1 MDVSWRGRGVV
12 QVSGAPSTHHWKVL
26 ASPDGTCQGRVVTC
40 LASVAPREGV
50 GVALGRVDVE
60 GLDELL
66 AALAAA
72 RVGGCHRQLD
82 VVAQVRVK
90 VERVRLER
98 RKGLV
103 WSGPQVRLMLNGFAL
118 KPSLRSEPMPVGI
131 CSRAPPSDG
140 IGVTPACDV
149 SDFCCA
155 GAAERET
162 AAPRSA
168 PAQRVRPKPTK
179 RFAPPCAGCCA
190 VVRGRESMARRRVVT
205 KGGDTHALASAPRLE
220 NVILFQQ
227 IR

>member
-1 MDVSWRGRGVV
+1 MI
-12 QVSGAPSTHHWKVL
+12 K
-26 ASPDGTCQGRVVTC
+26 GRVE
-40 LASVAPREGV
+40 SVREGV

-162 AAPRSA
+162 AAPRST

-205 KGGDTHALASAPRLE
+205 KGGDTQPSPRRR
-220 NVILFQQ
+220 VC
-227 IR
+227 RT